1 MTEPWQ
7 ILNYLEHNLDILE
20 KDLKGRPFCSTEHQR
35 VQICQTLVKSLKDK
49 ESE

>member
-20 KDLKGRPFCSTEHQR
+20 KDLKDRIFCSTEHQR
-35 VQICQTLVKSLKDK
+35 VQVCLTLVKSLKEK
-49 ESE
+49 ESQ